1 MARSNRD
8 KFISVKIEGALLS
21 PDLLERI
28 VIAPESVEGLAPS
41 DYHLLGNE
49 RLNEAINRSW
59 NRLTALWQAFRD
71 TRNQL
76 AENDW
81 ATGITRERWLLP
93 MFQELGYGRLVPTK
107 AETIGSKTYPI
118 SHSWQNSPIHLIGCR
133 VPLDRRTAGVAGAAT
148 MSPHSLVQEYL
159 NRSDD
164 HLWGLASN
172 GLIMRILRD
181 NASISRQQY
190 IEFDLESIMEG
201 ELYSDFVLFWLLCH
215 QSRFEAENPADC
227 WLERW
232 GQTVQEEGS
241 RVLKR
246 LRDGVKN
253 AIVILG
259 QGFLEHQANGNLRE
273 VLRTGSLDRQD
284 YFRQILRLVYRL
296 IFLCTAEDRDLLFAN
311 GTADQVRLRYEK
323 YYSLRRLRELAE
335 KRRGSNHHDLYQ
347 QLKLVMASMGQADG
361 APALGLPA
369 LGSYLW
375 SQQAMPELMENDIKN
390 RELLSVIRS
399 LTLHQTGERKIRVD
413 FRHLGAEEMGSVY
426 ESLLELHP
434 ELHLEARKFQL
445 KEAAGSE
452 RKTTGSYYTPI
463 SLINCLLD
471 SALDPVLEEAV
482 QQQDPED
489 AILNLKI
496 CDPACGSG
504 QFLVGAARHV
514 AYRLAAIRCG
524 EDEPTPEYYRPALRQ
539 VIARCIYGVDV
550 NEMAVELCKVNLW
563 LESLEPG
570 MPLCFLD
577 HHIKCGNSLLGT
589 SPALM
594 EKGIPDSAFTAIEG
608 DNSKDVSALKRQN
621 REEREGQLGL
631 FDQFIPSNMSII
643 SQYLTQIDATLEKD
657 LKEQAQK
664 EKCYYDLVESLDYRH
679 QVLCADAWCA
689 AFVWVKDSQ
698 KMETGLTQ
706 STLNELKRDPDKAN
720 SAVLSEIERLSHQYQ
735 FFHWHL
741 AFPDVFIIPSEGE
754 KPDNIDRGW
763 SGGFDIVLGN
773 PPWERIKLQEKEWFA
788 GIVPEIAQAPNT
800 AARRRM
806 IAELAAESPG
816 IYSAFTEDRRKAEG
830 ESHFSR
836 NSGYFPLCGRG
847 DINTYAIFVELIKNM
862 ISSRG
867 RVGCVVPSGIAT
879 DDTTKFFFQEIME
892 KRLLA
897 SLYDFENREGIFV
910 GVHRSYKFCLLTLTG
925 SNQPA
930 KKGAEFIF
938 FAHRV
943 EDLDDKERRFT
954 LCDEDLSLLNPN
966 TRTCPIFRSRRD
978 AELTKSIYLRVPVLI
993 KEGPPEENPW
1003 GMRFFTMFH
1012 MSNDSHLFRTRQQL
1026 EGAGYKLE
1034 GNVFRK
1040 IDLKKNL
1047 SQVKREKY
1055 VYTADTTGQEAQKE
1069 KSEPEC
1075 FLPLYEA
1082 KMVHHYDHRYGSY
1095 QEVASDSTNT
1105 QLPTPTINE
1114 YIDPY
1119 YLPLPRYWVDERQI
1133 IAKISDVPSSMT
1145 GSWLVKDQE
1154 GMTSSLLQW
1163 VQGYLA
1169 NRDIPVKTEGDIF
1182 KNISSNTDI
1191 SRGRTLE
1198 KNYPLNQEEV
1208 DMLYEYS
1215 DIYEACDWLIRRR
1228 IPKALQGF
1236 RDIARSTDERT
1247 TISSVVPLV
1256 GVGHK
1261 LPLLLKKHGEL
1272 IPIIKANFNSFC
1284 FDFVS
1289 RQKVGGTNMTYF
1301 ILKQLPLHPPEIYN
1315 QPCSWHEEITFEFWI
1330 LERLIELTYTA
1341 WDLAPFAQDCGYQ
1354 GPPFHWNEERR
1365 FQIRCELDAA
1375 YFHLYGIDRDDVDY
1389 IMDTFPIV
1397 KRKDE
1402 ANCGF
1407 YRTKET
1413 ILAIFDRMQAAI
1425 ENGQPY
1431 KTLLDPPPGPPMNVD
1446 GNFISFYR
1454 WDRYNW
1460 PLHIHS
1466 THPEWEES
1474 LLSPWFAICQKR
1486 WSDSEDDH
1494 IFPWD
1499 GREAFVYA
1507 LIPYLIQ
1514 KRPGDKFEFYRDAAL
1529 LASHSERCKT
1539 LLLDEELYN
1548 EYCKVS
1554 SDITWLDFP
1563 EMQRVRPRE
1572 IREKLQ
1578 KRIIQTDSS
1587 SGASI
1592 IDHDIKLPPLPEELE
1607 MLLPL
1612 ILKAGDNLE
1621 KMQRQTLDAK
1631 AANVN
1636 STWEEFANAFSKLM
1650 VV

>member
-1 MARSNRD
+1 MARSNRE

-71 TRNQL
+71 TRSQL
-76 AENDW
+76 TENDW

-164 HLWGLASN
+164 HLWGLVSN
-172 GLIMRILRD
+172 GLILRILRD

-190 IEFDLESIMEG
+190 IEFDLEGIMEG
-201 ELYSDFVLFWLLCH
+201 ELYSDFVLLWLLCH

-227 WLERW
+227 WLECW
-232 GQTVQEEGS
+232 GQNVQEEGS
-241 RVLKR
+241 RVLER
-246 LRDGVKN
+246 LRDGVKD
-253 AIVILG
+253 AIVTLG
-259 QGFLEHQANGNLRE
+259 QGFLEHPDNGNLRE
-273 VLRTGSLDRQD
+273 VLRTGNLDRQN

-311 GTADQVRLRYEK
+311 GIADQVRLRYEK
-323 YYSLRRLRELAE
+323 YYSLRRLRDLAE

-375 SQQAMPELMENDIKN
+375 SQQAMPELLESDIKN
-390 RELLSVIRS
+390 RELLSAIRS

-434 ELHLEARKFQL
+434 ELHLEARNFEL

-452 RKTTGSYYTPI
+452 RKTTGSYYTPT

-471 SALDPVLEEAV
+471 SALDPVLEEAT
-482 QQQDPED
+482 QQKSPED

-504 QFLVGAARHV
+504 QFLVGAARRV

-524 EDEPTPEYYRPALRQ
+524 EDEPTPVYYRPALRE
-539 VIARCIYGVDV
+539 VIARCIYGVDI

-589 SPALM
+589 TPVLLD
-594 EKGIPDSAFTAIEG
+594 KGIPDTAFTAIEG
-608 DNSKDVSALKRQN
+608 DNRKDVSALKRQN
-621 REEREGQLGL
+621 RAEREGQLGL
-631 FDQFIPSNMSII
+631 FDQFIPSRMSIM
-643 SQYLTQIDATLEKD
+643 SQYLKQIDATLERD

-664 EKCYYDLVESLDYRH
+664 EKCYYDLVDSLDYRH

-706 STLNELKRDPDKAN
+706 STLNELKRDPDKIN
-720 SAVLSEIERLSHQYQ
+720 SAVIAEIERLSHQYQ

-741 AFPDVFIIPSEGE
+741 AFPDVFIIHSEGE

-763 SGGFDIVLGN
+763 SDGFDIVLGN

-788 GIVPEIAQAPNT
+788 SVVPEIAQAPNA

-806 IAELAAESPG
+806 ISELAAESPG
-816 IYSAFTEDRRKAEG
+816 IYSAFTDDRRKAEG
-830 ESHFSR
+830 ESHYSR

-847 DINTYAIFVELIKNM
+847 DINTYAIFAELMKNM
-862 ISSRG
+862 ISSGG
-867 RVGCVVPSGIAT
+867 RVGCVIPSGIAT

-892 KRLLA
+892 KRALA
-897 SLYDFENREGIFV
+897 SLYDFENRQGIFA

-954 LCDEDLSLLNPN
+954 LSAEDLALLNPN
-966 TRTCPIFRSRRD
+966 TRTCPVFRSRTD
-978 AELTKSIYLRVPVLI
+978 AEITKSIYRRVPVLI

-1003 GMRFFTMFH
+1003 KIGFIAMFH
-1012 MSNDSHLFRTRQQL
+1012 MANDSHLFHSRQQL
-1026 EGAGYKLE
+1026 ENEKFRLN
-1034 GNVFRK
+1034 GNVFH
-1040 IDLKKNL
+1040 
-1047 SQVKREKY
+1047 
-1055 VYTADTTGQEAQKE
+1055 
-1069 KSEPEC
+1069 KSENDMVKNRQTSNDYYNGSVEGTKVKVSNPC
-1075 FLPLYEA
+1075 KAKYLPLYEA
-1082 KMVHHYDHRYGSY
+1082 KMVYHYDHRYGSY
-1095 QEVASDSTNT
+1095 QEVTSGSLNT
-1105 QLPTPTINE
+1105 QLPTPLLEN
-1114 YIDPY
+1114 YIDLCY
-1119 YLPLPRYWVDERQI
+1119 MPLPRYWVDERQV
-1133 IAKISDVPSSMT
+1133 IAKMSNVPRPLARAWLDHNPNEIAKVLGQWLAGFFANRRIYHLPETALVQQLPGIRSQDEKAKTMEMECPFTDKEIDTLVNMCTPSDVADYLLKGRCPQ
-1145 GSWLVKDQE
+1145 WLV
-1154 GMTSSLLQW
+1154 GW
-1163 VQGYLA
+1163 
-1169 NRDIPVKTEGDIF
+1169 RDIT
-1182 KNISSNTDI
+1182 NT
-1191 SRGRTLE
+1191 T
-1198 KNYPLNQEEV
+1198 N
-1208 DMLYEYS
+1208 
-1215 DIYEACDWLIRRR
+1215 
-1228 IPKALQGF
+1228 
-1236 RDIARSTDERT
+1236 ERT
-1247 TISSVVPLV
+1247 VISGIIPFVGSGDTFLLIVPDKNNIQV
-1256 GVGHK
+1256 
-1261 LPLLLKKHGEL
+1261 EL
-1272 IPIIKANFNSFC
+1272 ISFVLNSLVVDYC
-1284 FDFVS
+1284 A
-1289 RQKVGGTNMTYF
+1289 RQKVGGMHLKYHVF
-1301 ILKQLPLHPPEIYN
+1301 KQLPILTPTVYN
-1315 QPCSWHEEITFEFWI
+1315 ESCLWSKRYTLSSWI
-1330 LERLIELTYTA
+1330 RSRGIELTYTA
-1341 WDLAPFAQDCGYQ
+1341 RDLTPLARDCGYE
-1354 GPPFHWNEERR
+1354 GPPFRWDEERR

-1375 YFHLYGIDRDDVDY
+1375 YFHLYGIARDDVDY
-1389 IMDTFPIV
+1389 IMETFPIV

-1402 ANCGF
+1402 ANHGF
-1407 YRTKET
+1407 YRTKDT
-1413 ILAIFDRMQAAI
+1413 ILAIYDQMQTAM
-1425 ENGQPY
+1425 ESGQPY
-1431 KTLLDPPPGPPMNVD
+1431 KTPLDPPPGPPEVWPPPAEEHWPENV
-1446 GNFISFYR
+1446 
-1454 WDRYNW
+1454 
-1460 PLHIHS
+1460 H
-1466 THPEWEES
+1466 
-1474 LLSPWFAICQKR
+1474 
-1486 WSDSEDDH
+1486 
-1494 IFPWD
+1494 
-1499 GREAFVYA
+1499 
-1507 LIPYLIQ
+1507 
-1514 KRPGDKFEFYRDAAL
+1514 
-1529 LASHSERCKT
+1529 
-1539 LLLDEELYN
+1539 
-1548 EYCKVS
+1548 KV
-1554 SDITWLDFP
+1554 
-1563 EMQRVRPRE
+1563 
-1572 IREKLQ
+1572 
-1578 KRIIQTDSS
+1578 
-1587 SGASI
+1587 
-1592 IDHDIKLPPLPEELE
+1592 
-1607 MLLPL
+1607 
-1612 ILKAGDNLE
+1612 N
-1621 KMQRQTLDAK
+1621 
-1631 AANVN
+1631 
-1636 STWEEFANAFSKLM
+1636 
-1650 VV
+1650 